1 MATPI
6 DQETAQSIAGD
17 LESAIMGIIP
27 ELDIDTN
34 RELPCEWTTVE
45 RPLLQQ
51 LVAMGWTY
59 LQGDIDYPQKTY
71 RERFRDVI
79 LRDNLRSAIKRVN
92 EAEQLDDVTIDRAI
106 AALERSDKPGG
117 LERNKELTEKLIT
130 GVSVPRATGGDGV
143 HSRNVTVRFID
154 FDPANLDKNEYLAI
168 NQFRIDYIG
177 RVGFVIPDVLLFV
190 NGIPLVIIE
199 CKSPSL
205 AETDDGGFWKPIE
218 SGINQMLRYANTR
231 TEVDLDEGVEHLFHW
246 NQLMVS
252 CCYYE
257 ARVGTYG
264 ADYKHYAQWKDT
276 TPFTDEQVLREIGRP
291 GSKVRSQEQLVA
303 GMLRPAHLLDILRH
317 FIIFT
322 VEDGNLLKL
331 APRYQQYRAVQKSI
345 QRLTTG
351 KTQQQSDKRR
361 DERGG
366 IIWHTQGSGKSITMV
381 HLVRKMRTNPQLC
394 GFKVVVVTDRTS
406 LEQQLAETA
415 QLTGERVRPDKDDRK
430 GNKSASDQVKGI
442 LAEPGPDLVFCMVQ
456 KNQDRDGE
464 VDVLEYEVPIPP
476 PRLLAAEDDAEYAAD
491 DCQLTELAERAVT
504 VTTGTAVQAIA
515 ATKTLRQVVRNTAD
529 YPELNPSER
538 ILLLIDECHRSHTL
552 GLHANLMKALPN
564 AAKIGFTGTP
574 IMNHDRG
581 NTLSIFD
588 DFIDKYRLQE
598 AVDDEATVPILYTG
612 RVPLGLVENASQLD
626 AQVPVKF
633 AEFTAA
639 EQQIIMQKFATKR
652 KVLEAPKLIAVK
664 ARDMLRHYVRTILPG
679 GFKAQVVSVSQS
691 ASVEYQKALCAARDE
706 LVLEAEAIDPSLLL
720 LEEEELMARTEDEQ
734 SVVWAHRQL
743 DRLKTL
749 EFATAISAR
758 HNQSADWNKWSDPTE
773 LDKNIA
779 NFKKPFDHKDPDKR
793 SNLAILC
800 VMRMLLTGFDAPIE
814 QALYLDRRI
823 QEHDLLQAIARV
835 NRKRSSKE
843 CGYVIDYVGIA
854 KELRDAL
861 TDSEEGADGAKRPD
875 TGINRV
881 LDEIPRLKDR
891 HQKVLDVFYTR
902 GITSLM
908 PIHPCV
914 DLLEDEKIR
923 AEFINRIRAFFSSL
937 AIVMPRPEALP
948 YVRDSKILGFIAK
961 VAANLYRD
969 NQLNLEGVDRRIKRL
984 IDEYVTAQGIDPR
997 IAPVAITD
1005 LGFGEEVKRKESARA
1020 RASEMKHAMR
1030 HHIQL
1035 SFDLDP
1041 AYYRNLSKRLE
1052 EILKELK
1059 DNWDALEK
1067 ALTQFIEDEKKHG
1080 EQQSVPGLDPRMHA
1094 PFFGTIKE
1102 VIDKQGDHVLTPE
1115 DPAFKQVADLTVSMV
1130 DGIRE
1135 KIHVVDFW
1143 RDEPSRRSL
1152 EKTVY
1157 QKLMRSG
1164 LVARTKLAELATRI
1178 VELARSRHRWLV
1190 WGNGKDRD

>member
-1 MATPI
+1 M
-6 DQETAQSIAGD
+6 
-17 LESAIMGIIP
+17 SAVIP
-27 ELDIDTN
+27 ELDTDPT

-45 RPLLQQ
+45 RPLLLQ
-51 LVAMGWTY
+51 LAAMGWNY
-59 LQGDIDYPQKTY
+59 LQGDLDYPQKTY

-79 LRDNLRSAIKRVN
+79 LRENLKAAIRRIN
-92 EAEQLDDVTIDRAI
+92 QAEQLDDVTIDRAI
-106 AALERSDKPGG
+106 SALEKSEKTGG

-130 GVSVPRATGGDGV
+130 GVSVPRANGTDAT
-143 HSRNVTVRFID
+143 HSRNVTVKFID
-154 FDPANLDKNEYLAI
+154 FDPAHLDNNEFLAI

-177 RVGFVIPDVLLFV
+177 QVGFVIPDVLLFV

-218 SGINQMLRYANTR
+218 SGINQMMRYSNTR
-231 TEVDLDEGVEHLFHW
+231 KDVELDEGVEHLFHW

-264 ADYKHYAQWKDT
+264 ADYEHYAQWKDT
-276 TPFTDEQVLREIGRP
+276 FPYSDEEVLRELGRT
-291 GSKVRSQEQLVA
+291 GSKLYSQEQLVA
-303 GMLRPAHLLDILRH
+303 GMLRPAHLLDILQH
-317 FIIFT
+317 FIIFDVT
-322 VEDGNLLKL
+322 DGALVKL
-331 APRYQQYRAVQKSI
+331 APRYQQYRAVQKSV

-351 KTQQQSDKRR
+351 KTLQQSDKRR

-381 HLVRKMRTNPQLC
+381 HLVRKMRTDPRLC

-415 QLTGERVRPDKDDRK
+415 LLTGERVCPDKDDCR
-430 GNKSASDQVKGI
+430 GGGSASDQIKGV
-442 LAEPGPDLVFCMVQ
+442 LSEPGPDLVFCMVQ
-456 KNQDRDGE
+456 KNQDRDGDVE
-464 VDVLEYEVPIPP
+464 VLEYEVPLPP
-476 PRLLAAEDDAEYAAD
+476 PRMLAAEDDAEYAAD
-491 DCQLTELAERAVT
+491 DEQLVVLAER
-504 VTTGTAVQAIA
+504 VTTEA
-515 ATKTLRQVVRNTAD
+515 ATTRTLRQVIRNTEE
-529 YPELNPSER
+529 YPELNPSEQ

-552 GLHANLMKALPN
+552 GLHANLMRALPN

-574 IMNHDRG
+574 IMNRDRG

-588 DFIDKYRLQE
+588 DFIDKYRMQE
-598 AVDDEATVPILYTG
+598 AVDDEATVPILYEG

-626 AQVPVKF
+626 AQVPLKF
-633 AEFTAA
+633 AEFSDA
-639 EQQIIMQKFATKR
+639 EQQIIMQKFATER
-652 KVLEAPKLIAVK
+652 KVMEAPKLIAAK

-679 GFKAQVVSVSQS
+679 GFKAQVVSVSQA

-706 LVLEAEAIDPSLLL
+706 LVLEAESIDPSLLL
-720 LEEEELMARTEDEQ
+720 LEEEELLQRTEDEQ
-734 SVVWAHRQL
+734 SVVWTHRL
-743 DRLKTL
+743 MERVKAL
-749 EFATAISAR
+749 EFATVISAR
-758 HNQSADWNKWSDPTE
+758 HNQSADWNKWSDPAE
-773 LDKNIA
+773 KDNNIA

-800 VMRMLLTGFDAPIE
+800 VMRMLLTGFDAPVE

-823 QEHDLLQAIARV
+823 REHDLLQAIARV
-835 NRKRSSKE
+835 NRKRSNKE
-843 CGYVIDYVGIA
+843 CGFVIDYVGIA
-854 KELRDAL
+854 KELKAAL
-861 TDSEEGADGAKRPD
+861 TDSEEGADGTRRPD

-891 HQKVLDVFYTR
+891 HQKALDVFFTR
-902 GITSLM
+902 GITNLM

-923 AEFINRIRAFFSSL
+923 AEFLNRTRAFFSSL

-948 YVRDSKILGFIAK
+948 YMRDAKILGFIAK

-984 IDEYVTAQGIDPR
+984 IDEYVTAQGIDPK

-1005 LGFGEEVKRKESARA
+1005 LGFGEELKRKESARA
-1020 RASEMKHAMR
+1020 RASEMKHALR
-1030 HHIQL
+1030 HHIRL
-1035 SFDLDP
+1035 NFDLDP
-1041 AYYRNLSKRLE
+1041 SRYRNLSKRLE
-1052 EILKELK
+1052 EILQLLK

-1067 ALTQFIEDEKKHG
+1067 ALAKFIEDEKQHG
-1080 EQQSVPGLDPRMHA
+1080 EQQSVPGLDPKMHA

-1102 VIDKQGDHVLTPE
+1102 VIDQDREQVLTPA
-1115 DPAFKQVADLTVSMV
+1115 DDAFKQVAELTVSMV

-1135 KIHVVDFW
+1135 KIHLVDFW
-1143 RDEPSRRSL
+1143 RDEQSRTSL
-1152 EKTVY
+1152 ERSVY
-1157 QKLMRSG
+1157 QKLLRSK

-1178 VELARSRHRWLV
+1178 VELARRRHRWLV
-1190 WGNGKDRD
+1190 WGNGKD

>member
-1 MATPI
+1 MNT
-6 DQETAQSIAGD
+6 
-17 LESAIMGIIP
+17 IP
-27 ELDIDTN
+27 ELDTDNN
-34 RELPCEWTTVE
+34 RELPCEWSTVE

-51 LVAMGWTY
+51 LTAMGWTY

-71 RERFRDVI
+71 REHFRDVI
-79 LRDNLRSAIKRVN
+79 LRDNLRAAIKRIN
-92 EAEQLDDVTIDRAI
+92 DSEQLDDVTIERAI
-106 AALERSDKPGG
+106 TALALSEKPGG
-117 LERNKELTEKLIT
+117 LERNRELTEKLIT
-130 GVSVPRATGGDGV
+130 GVSVQRATVVDGA
-143 HSRNVTVRFID
+143 HSRNVTVKFID
-154 FDPANLDKNEYLAI
+154 FDPLHLDKNEFLAI

-231 TEVDLDEGVEHLFHW
+231 SEVELDEGVEQLFHW

-257 ARVGTYG
+257 ARVGTYQ

-276 TPFTDEQVLREIGRP
+276 TPYSDEEILREIGRS
-291 GSKVRSQEQLVA
+291 GTKLHSQEQLVA
-303 GMLRPAHLLDILRH
+303 GMLRPSHLLDILRH
-317 FIIFT
+317 FIIFN

-381 HLVRKMRTNPQLC
+381 HLVRKMRSTPQLC

-415 QLTGERVRPDKDDRK
+415 MLTGERVRPDKDDRK

-464 VDVLEYEVPIPP
+464 IDVLEYEVPLPP
-476 PRLLAAEDDAEYAAD
+476 PRIMTAEDDAEYAAD
-491 DCQLTELAERAVT
+491 DAKLAELAELADRAVT
-504 VTTGTAVQAIA
+504 VANNTAVQSVAT
-515 ATKTLRQVVRNTAD
+515 TKTLRQVIRNAEV
-529 YPELNPSER
+529 YPELNPSEK

-574 IMNHDRG
+574 IMNRDRG

-598 AVDDEATVPILYTG
+598 AVDDEATVRILYEG
-612 RVPLGLVENASQLD
+612 RVPLGLVENAGKLD
-626 AQVPVKF
+626 AQVPLQF
-633 AEFTAA
+633 AEFTEA
-639 EQQIIMQKFATKR
+639 EQQIIMQKFATER
-652 KVLEAPKLIAVK
+652 KVMEAPKVIAAK

-679 GFKAQVVSVSQS
+679 GFKAQVVSVSQA
-691 ASVEYQKALCAARDE
+691 ASVEYQKALSAARDE
-706 LVLEAEAIDPSLLL
+706 LVLEVSTIDPALLL
-720 LEEEELMARTEDEQ
+720 LAEEELLAKTEDEQ
-734 SVVWAHRQL
+734 SLVWGHRQL
-743 DRLKTL
+743 ERLKAL
-749 EFATAISAR
+749 EFATVISTAL
-758 HNQSADWNKWSDPTE
+758 HNQSADWKKWSDKTE
-773 LDKNIA
+773 IDKNIA
-779 NFKKPFDHKDPDKR
+779 NFKKPFEHKDPDKC
-793 SNLAILC
+793 SNLAFLC
-800 VMRMLLTGFDAPIE
+800 VMRMLLTGFDAPVE

-823 QEHDLLQAIARV
+823 KDYDLLQAIARV
-835 NRKRSSKE
+835 NRKRSNKE

-854 KELRDAL
+854 KELKAAL
-861 TDSEEGADGAKRPD
+861 TDSEEGADGTGRPD
-875 TGINRV
+875 TGIDRV

-891 HQKVLDVFYTR
+891 HQKTLDVFFTR
-902 GITSLM
+902 GITSLI
-908 PIHPCV
+908 PIQPCV

-937 AIVMPRPEALP
+937 SIVMPRPEALP
-948 YVRDSKILGFIAK
+948 FVRDAKILGFIAR

-969 NQLNLEGVDRRIKRL
+969 NQLNFEGVDRRIKRL
-984 IDEYVTAQGIDPR
+984 IDEYVTAEGIDPR
-997 IAPVAITD
+997 IAPIAITD
-1005 LGFGEEVKRKESARA
+1005 LGFGEELKLKGSARA
-1020 RASEMKHAMR
+1020 RASEMKHALR
-1030 HHIQL
+1030 YHIKL
-1035 SFDLDP
+1035 HFDLDP
-1041 AYYRNLSKRLE
+1041 AHFRDLSKRLE

-1067 ALTQFIEDEKKHG
+1067 ALAQYIHDEKERG
-1080 EQQSVPGLDPRMHA
+1080 EQESIPGLDPQMHA

-1102 VIDKQGDHVLTPE
+1102 VIDKQGEHVLTPE

-1152 EKTVY
+1152 EKSIY
-1157 QKLMRSG
+1157 QKLLRSG
-1164 LVARTKLAELATRI
+1164 LVARGKLAELATRI
-1178 VELARSRHRWLV
+1178 VDLARSRHRWLV
-1190 WGNGKDRD
+1190 WGNGKDRN

>member
-1 MATPI
+1 MDT
-6 DQETAQSIAGD
+6 
-17 LESAIMGIIP
+17 IP
-27 ELDIDTN
+27 ELDTDPN

-71 RERFRDVI
+71 RERFRDV
-79 LRDNLRSAIKRVN
+79 LLYDNLRAAIKRIN

-106 AALERSDKPGG
+106 AALERSDRPAG

-130 GVSVPRATGGDGV
+130 GVSVPRATGGDA
-143 HSRNVTVRFID
+143 HSRNVTVKFID
-154 FDPANLDKNEYLAI
+154 FDPTHQDKNEFLAI

-177 RVGFVIPDVLLFV
+177 HVGFVIPDVLLFI

-218 SGINQMLRYANTR
+218 SGINQMMRYANTR
-231 TEVDLDEGVEHLFHW
+231 TDVELDEGVEHLFHW

-257 ARVGTYG
+257 ARVGTCG
-264 ADYKHYAQWKDT
+264 ADYKHYSQWKDT
-276 TPFTDEQVLREIGRP
+276 TPYSDEDILQEIGRP
-291 GSKVRSQEQLVA
+291 GSKIRSQEQLVA

-317 FIIFT
+317 FIIFA
-322 VEDGNLLKL
+322 VEDGTLIKL

-381 HLVRKMRTNPQLC
+381 HLIRKMRSTPQLC

-406 LEQQLAETA
+406 LEEQLSETA
-415 QLTGERVRPDKDDRK
+415 LLTGERVRPDKDDRK
-430 GNKSASDQVKGI
+430 GNKSASDVVKGV

-456 KNQDRDGE
+456 KNQDREGE
-464 VDVLEYEVPIPP
+464 VEVLEYEIPIPP
-476 PRLLAAEDDAEYAAD
+476 PRMLATEDDAEYAAD
-491 DCQLTELAERAVT
+491 DGQLAEMTERAVA
-504 VTTGTAVQAIA
+504 VTAAANVPAIA
-515 ATKTLRQVVRNTAD
+515 TTKTLRQVVRNAEV

-552 GLHANLMKALPN
+552 GLHANLMQALPN

-574 IMNHDRG
+574 IMNRDRG

-598 AVDDEATVPILYTG
+598 AVDDEATVPILYEG

-639 EQQIIMQKFATKR
+639 EQQVIMQKFATER
-652 KVLEAPKLIAVK
+652 KVMEAPKLIAAK
-664 ARDMLRHYVRTILPG
+664 ARDMFRHYVRTILPG
-679 GFKAQVVSVSQS
+679 GFKAQVVSVSQV

-706 LVLEAEAIDPSLLL
+706 LVKEAEAIDPSLLL
-720 LEEEELMARTEDEQ
+720 LKEEELLQRTEDEQ
-734 SVVWAHRQL
+734 SVVWTHRQL
-743 DRLKTL
+743 ERVKAL
-749 EFATAISAR
+749 EFATAISYR
-758 HNQSADWNKWSDPTE
+758 HNQSADWNKWSDPVE
-773 LDKNIA
+773 QGKNIA
-779 NFKKPFDHKDPDKR
+779 NFKKPFEHKDPEKC

-814 QALYLDRRI
+814 QALYLGRRI
-823 QEHDLLQAIARV
+823 VEHDLLQAIARV

-843 CGYVIDYVGIA
+843 CGYVVDYVGIA
-854 KELRDAL
+854 KELKAAL
-861 TDSEEGADGAKRPD
+861 TDSEEGADGTKRPD

-891 HQKVLDVFYTR
+891 HQKALDVFFTR
-902 GITSLM
+902 GITTLM

-923 AEFINRIRAFFSSL
+923 AEFINRCRAFFASL

-948 YVRDSKILGFIAK
+948 YVRDAKILGFIAK

-969 NQLNLEGVDRRIKRL
+969 NQLNLEGVDKRIKRL
-984 IDEYVTAQGIDPR
+984 IDEYVTAQGIDPK
-997 IAPVAITD
+997 IAPISITD
-1005 LGFGEEVKRKESARA
+1005 LAFGDAVKRKGSARA
-1020 RASEMKHAMR
+1020 RASEMKHALR

-1041 AYYRNLSKRLE
+1041 SHYRNLSKRLE

-1067 ALTQFIEDEKKHG
+1067 ALAQFIEDEKKHG
-1080 EQQSVPGLDPRMHA
+1080 EQSSVPGLDPRMHA
-1094 PFFGTIKE
+1094 PFFGTIKD
-1102 VIDKQGDHVLTPE
+1102 VIDKDGGHVLTPE
-1115 DPAFKQVADLTVSMV
+1115 DPAFKQIADLTVTMV

-1143 RDEPSRRSL
+1143 RDEQSRRSL

-1190 WGNGKDRD
+1190 WGNGKDRN